1 MADPTQSRIV
11 SVVSNIKS
19 PSGETWTLDLG
30 EERHTLLVGSN
41 TSHKTSVINAIELAA
56 SGCADDISGRSAVRD
71 AATLLTLAPADQ
83 LSAEAIWDD
92 GSASTFSIERK
103 GKTIKKPAHNPSET
117 VALPLREVRE
127 VLSGGLDKARQAFL
141 RWAAEDVTP
150 EDVLAHLPTTM
161 HAKYTDISEKMRK
174 ESVVDTLLA
183 VNAYAAKRQRDALK
197 EAKGAQAVI
206 EAIGGQLPSR
216 PTDAEMNGCREAL
229 EAAEEAYDLALRCRQ
244 STKPTIDVAATTQQ
258 LTQARQAEAAWQAE
272 VDRLQAATEA
282 ADDGYSQQAYI
293 ALKHATSHNLSQCP
307 ACSSN
312 VGLAHLESCRDFYGA
327 RYEASNGANGKHQ
340 AAVDSLGGWKKEVD
354 RLQTLLDEA
363 APEPHTVL
371 VPAVSEEDARDQ
383 VHAARQVLA
392 DLERAVSRWGDMSAA
407 RDTAAAM
414 EQESAD
420 YKQLASACTK
430 AVGALL
436 STQTASFC
444 VKVQQY
450 LPKNWVFGVEL
461 EDSGRKVFRMGLK
474 RGGKLQCAPS
484 GAEWATL
491 TTAVAMVVAK
501 DATSLLIPEDRAWD
515 PKTLKSV
522 MQAFS
527 KFPGQVMLASTTRP
541 AGRLPKGWDMINMDD
556 WLKQQVVEEAPVAQT
571 QDESGTT
578 QNGDGV
584 SKSSHRILTG
594 MGFSKGSITRML
606 AQTAADLIKGSV
618 ISDQVTINKDGTW
631 DYVSSS
637 APTSVS

>member
-183 VNAYAAKRQRDALK
+183 VNAY
-197 EAKGAQAVI
+197 
-206 EAIGGQLPSR
+206 
-216 PTDAEMNGCREAL
+216 
-229 EAAEEAYDLALRCRQ
+229 AAEEAYDLALRCRQ

-556 WLKQQVVEEAPVAQT
+556 WLKQQVVEDAPVAQT